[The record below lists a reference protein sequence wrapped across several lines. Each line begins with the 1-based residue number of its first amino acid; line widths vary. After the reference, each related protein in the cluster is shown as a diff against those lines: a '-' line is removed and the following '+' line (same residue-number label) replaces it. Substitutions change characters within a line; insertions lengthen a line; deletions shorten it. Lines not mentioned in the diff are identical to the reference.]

1 MIQLSWLCYLWFMS
15 YGALYMVLHLHIM
28 VDLFHV
34 LLKTVSQS
42 DTESGVH
49 FDLAITVQKL
59 AYRRVRMSFLCAAI
73 PMVEG
78 LMDFPIVPISLLWQ
92 RMAQLFLIVVIM
104 CMC

>member
-1 MIQLSWLCYLWFMS
+1 MVVLCFHHIPLLIPFLMIQLSWLCYLWFMS

-78 LMDFPIVPISLLWQ
+78 LMVFAHI
-92 RMAQLFLIVVIM
+92 LILS
-104 CMC
+104 